1 MTAASSHPSPL
12 RFRGVSR
19 FLSATIRLLPWL
31 LALAVAY
38 VSFLFPI
45 KQDRYGHSFFSHMR
59 DRAAAYFYLLKSP
72 WKFRNAC
79 LPLERVR
86 QIIDEAA
93 LRGGVEPCLV
103 QAVALYESGYYPNT
117 VTTTG
122 GMGLLALMPATA
134 RRLGV
139 SDPYQAE
146 RNADAGT
153 ALLGEL
159 LQMFQDNVDLAL
171 AAYNAGPER
180 VKRAGTRVPPF
191 PETID
196 YVAHVKR
203 IYEVCRREVKPAS

>member
-1 MTAASSHPSPL
+1 MTTANSHPSAP
-12 RFRGVSR
+12 RFRTVGRISG
-19 FLSATIRLLPWL
+19 ATILLLPWL
-31 LALAVAY
+31 LPVAVAY

-45 KQDRYGHSFFSHMR
+45 KQDRYGHSFFSHLR
-59 DRAAAYFYLLKSP
+59 DRATAYFYLFKSP
-72 WKFRNAC
+72 WKFRNARM
-79 LPLERVR
+79 PLERVH
-86 QIIDEAA
+86 QILDEAA
-93 LRGGVEPCLV
+93 LQGRVEPCLV

-139 SDPYQAE
+139 SDPYEVE
-146 RNADAGT
+146 RNAAGGT
-153 ALLGEL
+153 VLLGEL
-159 LQMFQDNVDLAL
+159 LRMFQGNVDLAL

-180 VKRAGTRVPPF
+180 VKRAGTRVPPL

-203 IYEVCRREVKPAS
+203 IYEVCRRELKTAS